1 MGTGWRLGAVCVCA
15 ACSLTPSCFTFKG
28 EIEALRLKGPLPSP
42 RALSPPQHLQELHPG
57 SLFGLPGETCPEL
70 YWEGCGGPLC
80 LPSRPASVTES
91 LNRTPGLG

>member
-57 SLFGLPGETCPEL
+57 SLFGLPGETL
-70 YWEGCGGPLC
+70 SRVVLGRSWGPP
-80 LPSRPASVTES
+80 LPALQASLS
-91 LNRTPGLG
+91 H